1 MRVSQKRAGIEGFIS
16 WNEIQDEYIELEAC
30 GRLVCCAQRL
40 CRSGSA
46 TEEAEQRINRGR
58 RGAQAG
64 PELEG
69 PSGSEDGI
77 LPIPVSPSP
86 ASTSSQ
92 EDACKPP
99 PRNCYRLVMLGSAR
113 VGKTAIVARFLSNKF
128 EESYTPTIED
138 FHRKLYRIKGEV
150 HQLDLLDTSG
160 NHPFPAM
167 RRLSFLTG
175 DLFVVVFSLD
185 CRESFEEAIRLRE
198 SILETKVSATQSATK
213 SRSKSHF
220 NLKVPMV
227 IVGNKCDKDTKI
239 VTVEEAEE
247 YCNSQDDCCV
257 FVEASAKRNYHVEE
271 LFYQLFVVAGLP
283 LEMAPNHHRKVPLTF
298 GSPTMLPPSQPR
310 HKATLSIKRRL
321 SDACG
326 VVAPNV
332 RRPSIRTDLMIMR
345 TKTCSL
351 AAGNENNAPGSRITL
366 RADARKTCSIQ

>member
-1 MRVSQKRAGIEGFIS
+1 MEVEKVIRGQGF
-16 WNEIQDEYIELEAC
+16 ELEAC

-167 RRLSFLTG
+167 RRLSFLTVNTG
-175 DLFVVVFSLD
+175 LIIFPLLSLFGYDLFLN
-185 CRESFEEAIRLRE
+185 I
-198 SILETKVSATQSATK
+198 
-213 SRSKSHF
+213 
-220 NLKVPMV
+220 
-227 IVGNKCDKDTKI
+227 
-239 VTVEEAEE
+239 
-247 YCNSQDDCCV
+247 SQD
-257 FVEASAKRNYHVEE
+257 
-271 LFYQLFVVAGLP
+271 
-283 LEMAPNHHRKVPLTF
+283 
-298 GSPTMLPPSQPR
+298 
-310 HKATLSIKRRL
+310 LS
-321 SDACG
+321 
-326 VVAPNV
+326 NV
-332 RRPSIRTDLMIMR
+332 RGITYEGLLRRWVTRCYTYTTYVTSTLHNRQYDKAILPSMVQ
-345 TKTCSL
+345 
-351 AAGNENNAPGSRITL
+351 AW
-366 RADARKTCSIQ
+366 